1 MSDARA
7 RGTAKVAIDGY
18 DTREGGPHDTHFRR
32 AQTTVVGTRSV
43 SRLNF
48 VLGVYRYIR
57 RTGTRI
63 KYRYGT
69 GTPYAY
75 GYDKL
80 TEI

>member
-18 DTREGGPHDTHFRR
+18 DTREGGPHDTHIRR

-57 RTGTRI
+57 RTRI
-63 KYRYGT
+63 KYRYV
-69 GTPYAY
+69 
-75 GYDKL
+75 
-80 TEI
+80 